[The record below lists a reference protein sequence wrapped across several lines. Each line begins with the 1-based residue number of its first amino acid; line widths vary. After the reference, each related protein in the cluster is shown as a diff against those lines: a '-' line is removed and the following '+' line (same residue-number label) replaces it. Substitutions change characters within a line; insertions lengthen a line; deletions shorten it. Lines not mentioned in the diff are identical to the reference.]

1 MLTGFDK
8 ALLNLLQQEMP
19 LDQRPFQVLADKLD
33 SDESTVLH
41 RLEELK
47 RDGYIRKIG
56 PFFDS
61 EKLGYNGTLVAVKV
75 SEDSVENV
83 AQAINAY
90 TFVTHNYQ
98 REGEYNLWF
107 TLLTPNEDVKK
118 EVLAEIRA
126 LDGVQ
131 DMMDLVA
138 NHKYKIDVKFKLK

>member
-61 EKLGYNGTLVAVKV
+61 EKLGYNGTLVAAKV
-75 SEDSVENV
+75 SEESLETV
-83 AQAINAY
+83 AQAINSY

-98 REGEYNLWF
+98 REGEFNLWF

-118 EVLAEIRA
+118 EVLAKIRA
-126 LDGVQ
+126 IDGVQ

>member
-19 LDQRPFQVLADKLD
+19 LDSRPFQVLADKLD

-61 EKLGYNGTLVAVKV
+61 GKLGYNGTLVAVKV
-75 SEDSVENV
+75 SEDSLEDV
-83 AQAINAY
+83 AQAINSY

-107 TLLTPNEDVKK
+107 TLLTPDEDVKK
-118 EVLAEIRA
+118 EVLSEIRA
-126 LDGVQ
+126 LDGVI

>member
-8 ALLNLLQQEMP
+8 ALLNLLQQDMP
-19 LDQRPFQVLADKLD
+19 LDQRPFQVLAEKLD

-61 EKLGYNGTLVAVKV
+61 AKLGYNGTLVAAKV
-75 SEDSVENV
+75 AEDSLEDV

-107 TLLTPNEDVKK
+107 TLLTPNEDVKQT
-118 EVLAEIRA
+118 VLSEIRA
-126 LDGVQ
+126 LNGVI
-131 DMMDLVA
+131 DLMDLVA

>member
-61 EKLGYNGTLVAVKV
+61 EKLGYNGTLVAAKV
-75 SEDSVENV
+75 SEDSLENV

-98 REGEYNLWF
+98 REGEFNLWF

-118 EVLAEIRA
+118 AVLAEIRA
-126 LDGVQ
+126 LDGVL

>member
-61 EKLGYNGTLVAVKV
+61 EKLGYNGTLVAAKV
-75 SEDSVENV
+75 SEESLENV
-83 AQAINAY
+83 AQAINSY

-98 REGEYNLWF
+98 REGEFNLWF

-118 EVLAEIRA
+118 EVLAKIRA